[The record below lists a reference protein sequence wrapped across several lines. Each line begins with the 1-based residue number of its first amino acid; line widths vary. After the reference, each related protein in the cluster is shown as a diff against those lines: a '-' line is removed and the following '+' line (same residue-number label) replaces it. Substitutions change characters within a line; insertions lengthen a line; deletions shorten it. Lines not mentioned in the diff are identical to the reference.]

1 MAQVSATAKSM
12 SDPAASEV
20 SVSAPVAG
28 RCEVRGA
35 LTFAS
40 ARRAY
45 DAGVKAFGASSVEA
59 IEVDCGAVRAA
70 DSAGLAVLLA
80 WLAWAHKSG
89 RRLTFVNLPEA
100 ITAVAR
106 ISEVEGLLAQPSAPA
121 HEPTH

>member
-1 MAQVSATAKSM
+1 M
-12 SDPAASEV
+12 SDPAVSEV
-20 SVSAPVAG
+20 SVSAAAAG
-28 RCEVRGA
+28 RYEVRGA

-45 DAGVKAFGASSVEA
+45 DAGVKAFGASAVEA
-59 IEVDCGAVRAA
+59 IEVDCGAVRAS

-80 WLAWAHKSG
+80 WLAWAHKRG

-106 ISEVEGLLAQPSAPA
+106 ISEVEGLLAQPSVAA
-121 HEPTH
+121 H